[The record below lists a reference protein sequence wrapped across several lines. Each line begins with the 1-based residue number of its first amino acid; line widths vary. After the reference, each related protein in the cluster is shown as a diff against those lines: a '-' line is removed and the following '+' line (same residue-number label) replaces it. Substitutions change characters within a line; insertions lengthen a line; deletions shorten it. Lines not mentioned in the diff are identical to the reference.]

1 MQIIHQ
7 YFPNLTPTQVKQ
19 LEALQPLYQDWN
31 SKINVISRKDID
43 KLYERHILHSMAL
56 GIVLRF
62 EEGAEILD
70 LGTGGGMPGIPL
82 AILFPDVKFTLID
95 GTGKKIRVVQEIIQA
110 IDLKNANAQQIR
122 AEELKGKKFDFIV
135 SRAVA
140 SLDKLIPWSK
150 RLLKRKH
157 RHAYPNGLFALKGG
171 NIQAEIEALPHPEYT
186 EVFPLSELFDLEF
199 YEEKCLVY
207 VQG

>member
-7 YFPNLTPTQVKQ
+7 YFPNLTPIQVEQ
-19 LEALQPLYQDWN
+19 LEALQPLYEEWN

-56 GIVLRF
+56 GILLRF
-62 EEGAEILD
+62 EEDAEILD

-95 GTGKKIRVVQEIIQA
+95 GTGKKIKVVQEIIKA
-110 IDLKNANAQQIR
+110 IGLKNAHAQQVR
-122 AEELKGKKFDFIV
+122 AEELKGKKFDFVV

-140 SLDKLIPWSK
+140 ALDKLIPWSK
-150 RLLKRKH
+150 RLLKRKQ

-171 NIQAEIEALPHPEYT
+171 NIQAEIDALPFPEYT
-186 EVFPLSELFDLEF
+186 EIFPLSELFDLDF
-199 YEEKCLVY
+199 YEEKYLVY